1 MQLIVVW
8 RCLQSAAD
16 QFPRNSLLTRQ
27 STGKFTAH
35 PPLRPASTANNVLLS
50 DFAAIR
56 NREYTREQLRP
67 GIRHPQV
74 VNGKRA
80 ISPSFAITLES
91 VLGTSAEMWVRM
103 QAEYDLWEARQ
114 MAA

>member
-1 MQLIVVW
+1 MITNPLPMHPGKVLNEVYMSQLD
-8 RCLQSAAD
+8 LNQSALARLCNCS
-16 QFPRNSLLTRQ
+16 PRKINE
-27 STGKFTAH
+27 
-35 PPLRPASTANNVLLS
+35 
-50 DFAAIR
+50 I
-56 NREYTREQLRP
+56 
-67 GIRHPQV
+67 

-114 MAA
+114 RAA